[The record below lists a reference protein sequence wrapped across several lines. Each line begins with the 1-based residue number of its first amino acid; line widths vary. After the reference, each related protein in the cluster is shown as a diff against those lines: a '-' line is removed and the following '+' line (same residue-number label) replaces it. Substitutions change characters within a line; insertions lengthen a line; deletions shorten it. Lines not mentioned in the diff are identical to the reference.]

1 MDLKNK
7 KGNIN
12 IIKDA
17 DGKWL
22 VIVNDIRFKGRRGID
37 WYEVEAYSKANIAQ
51 AVGDLIKIATNKR
64 ISPDYDN
71 KHKSKARNGWYRYDV
86 RFALPVYGVRDELE
100 RYNIFTARLV
110 VRHDRDG
117 KLYLYD
123 ILRTKKE
130 TSRPS
135 GQ

>member
-17 DGKWL
+17 
-22 VIVNDIRFKGRRGID
+22 
-37 WYEVEAYSKANIAQ
+37 
-51 AVGDLIKIATNKR
+51 
-64 ISPDYDN
+64 
-71 KHKSKARNGWYRYDV
+71 
-86 RFALPVYGVRDELE
+86 
-100 RYNIFTARLV
+100 
-110 VRHDRDG
+110 DG

>member
-71 KHKSKARNGWYRYDV
+71 KHRSKARNGWYRYDV

>member
-1 MDLKNK
+1 M
-7 KGNIN
+7 
-12 IIKDA
+12 
-17 DGKWL
+17 
-22 VIVNDIRFKGRRGID
+22 
-37 WYEVEAYSKANIAQ
+37 EVEAYSKANIAQ

-64 ISPDYDN
+64 ISPDCDN
-71 KHKSKARNGWYRYDV
+71 KHRSKARNGWYRYDV

>member
-37 WYEVEAYSKANIAQ
+37 WYEVEA
-51 AVGDLIKIATNKR
+51 
-64 ISPDYDN
+64 
-71 KHKSKARNGWYRYDV
+71 
-86 RFALPVYGVRDELE
+86 
-100 RYNIFTARLV
+100 
-110 VRHDRDG
+110 
-117 KLYLYD
+117 
-123 ILRTKKE
+123 
-130 TSRPS
+130 
-135 GQ
+135 